1 MPKLIVSDANIDED
15 VAGAGLL
22 YTLGGGVM
30 LMFAIG
36 TWMFGVRAQDV
47 NDFVRDAHG

>member
-15 VAGAGLL
+15 VAAAGLL
-22 YTLGGGVM
+22 YTLRGGLV

-36 TWMFGVRAQDV
+36 TWMFGVSS
-47 NDFVRDAHG
+47 VR